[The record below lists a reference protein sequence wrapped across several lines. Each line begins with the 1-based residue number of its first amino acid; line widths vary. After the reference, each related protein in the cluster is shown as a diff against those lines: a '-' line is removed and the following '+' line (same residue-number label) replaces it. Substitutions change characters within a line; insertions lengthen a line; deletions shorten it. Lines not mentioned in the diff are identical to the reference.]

1 MKITQVL
8 LRQHLGRM
16 FKYNWF
22 FHSRQTLGETGA
34 DHKLKELN
42 ISVIDPEELLN
53 PPKPRIHAKP
63 FFEHSI
69 TGYREIKDEN
79 HPDWKERP
87 CFKLNT
93 NDLLVMGTDQAQVL
107 TKTLLVKEGLPDQI
121 EGLIKDNSKEVDNI
135 VKRIIQTS
143 NIFDAH
149 QEKLPV
155 KKDPARPAWNF
166 PRDYG
171 LTDIRKS
178 RNLAQSMIHLCE
190 LLCGPSIVGK
200 RQLVHNGEVQV
211 PLEKDGDLLMFNMTV
226 DFMVTA
232 TKGLTPIEITEDL
245 KDKTIPEIYPLSP
258 IIYFPEEH
266 FYEPVHLYPVTESSP
281 WINPHTIFVYHDEEN
296 VKNITELPV
305 KKNQLIARSLVKSF
319 TTAASCAYQKYG
331 ADVKELPEPITIQC
345 IQSNSQ
351 AFHFSVFQLNTLNI
365 NGTEGPKNFWW
376 SMPEINLFDTAM
388 YVKGRPVLEGYNRE
402 VFKRI
407 LAFYTNE

>member
-22 FHSRQTLGETGA
+22 FHSRQTLGETRT
-34 DHKLKELN
+34 DHKLKELD

-53 PPKPRIHAKP
+53 PPKPRIDARP
-63 FFEHSI
+63 FFEHSTI
-69 TGYREIKDEN
+69 GYREIKDEN

-107 TKTLLVKEGLPDQI
+107 TKTLLVKEGLPDKI

-143 NIFDAH
+143 NIFDTH
-149 QEKLPV
+149 QEKLPI

-178 RNLAQSMIHLCE
+178 RNLAQSMIQLCE
-190 LLCGPSIVGK
+190 LLCGPSIVRK

-245 KDKTIPEIYPLSP
+245 KDKTIPEIYPLK
-258 IIYFPEEH
+258 
-266 FYEPVHLYPVTESSP
+266 
-281 WINPHTIFVYHDEEN
+281 N

-345 IQSNSQ
+345 VQSNSQ

-376 SMPEINLFDTAM
+376 SMPEIDLFDTAM
-388 YVKGRPVLEGYNRE
+388 YVKGRPVLEGYNPE

>member
-22 FHSRQTLGETGA
+22 FHSRQTLGETGT
-34 DHKLKELN
+34 DQKLKNLD

-53 PPKPRIHAKP
+53 PPKPRIDVRP
-63 FFEHSI
+63 FFEHSTI
-69 TGYREIKDEN
+69 GYREIKNEN
-79 HPDWKERP
+79 HPDWKEKP

-107 TKTLLVKEGLPDQI
+107 TKTLLVKEGLPDKI

-135 VKRIIQTS
+135 VKRIIRSS

-149 QEKLPV
+149 QEMLPK

-178 RNLAQSMIHLCE
+178 RNLAESMIQLCE

-211 PLEKDGDLLMFNMTV
+211 PLEKDGDLVMFNMTV

-232 TKGLTPIEITEDL
+232 TK
-245 KDKTIPEIYPLSP
+245 
-258 IIYFPEEH
+258 
-266 FYEPVHLYPVTESSP
+266 
-281 WINPHTIFVYHDEEN
+281 
-296 VKNITELPV
+296 
-305 KKNQLIARSLVKSF
+305 ARSLVKSF

-345 IQSNSQ
+345 VQSNSQ

-376 SMPEINLFDTAM
+376 SMPEINLFDTAA
-388 YVKGRPVLEGYNRE
+388 YVEGRPVLEGYNPE

>member
-22 FHSRQTLGETGA
+22 FHSRQTLGETGT
-34 DHKLKELN
+34 DQKLKNLD

-53 PPKPRIHAKP
+53 PPKPRIDVRP
-63 FFEHSI
+63 FFEHSTI
-69 TGYREIKDEN
+69 GYREIKNEN
-79 HPDWKERP
+79 HPDWKEKP

-107 TKTLLVKEGLPDQI
+107 TKTLLVKEGLPDKI

-135 VKRIIQTS
+135 VKRIIRSS

-149 QEKLPV
+149 QEMLPK

-178 RNLAQSMIHLCE
+178 RNLAESMIQLCE

-211 PLEKDGDLLMFNMTV
+211 PLEKDGDLVMFNMTV

-232 TKGLTPIEITEDL
+232 TKGLTPLKIMENL

-266 FYEPVHLYPVTESSP
+266 FYEPVHLYPVIESSP
-281 WINPHTIFVYHDEEN
+281 WINPHTIFVYHDEAN
-296 VKNITELPV
+296 IKNITELPV

-345 IQSNSQ
+345 VQSNSQ

-376 SMPEINLFDTAM
+376 SMPEINLFDTAA
-388 YVKGRPVLEGYNRE
+388 YVEGRPVLEGYNPE